1 MNSSVILQSRA
12 FPNSGPFRKRLF
24 LATGLFVPASG
35 LAGLGDSQG
44 GSRALPRPHPRP
56 WHGGSIFG
64 PGPRR
69 RLDRNQRARFR
80 FLLNAHK
87 WAGRLADKT
96 DDVGAAL
103 LKRLSGVGRCDPSQA
118 TLADVA
124 GCEERTVRRA
134 ITSMRDLG
142 LLRWERRL
150 VRNGWRCEQTS
161 NAYELVPT
169 AHHLQVPHCG
179 GQNVRETGFLDESR
193 KPNSAVVAAPDDVAA
208 ALAALARRR
217 AVVEARLALNGSG
230 HVVRAS

>member
-1 MNSSVILQSRA
+1 LPRDCSCPRPAWRA
-12 FPNSGPFRKRLF
+12 
-24 LATGLFVPASG
+24 LATAKEDPEL
-35 LAGLGDSQG
+35 
-44 GSRALPRPHPRP
+44 LPRPHPRP
-56 WHGGSIFG
+56 WHGGSVFG

-87 WAGRLADKT
+87 RAGRLTDKT
-96 DDVGAAL
+96 EDVGAAL
-103 LKRLSGVGRCDPSQA
+103 LKRLSDVGRCDPSQA
-118 TLADVA
+118 TLANDA

-134 ITSMRDLG
+134 ICSMRDLG

-169 AHHLQVPHCG
+169 AQLLHVPRCG
-179 GQNVRETGFLDESR
+179 GQNVRETGFLDKSR

-208 ALAALARRR
+208 AQAALARRR

-230 HVVRAS
+230 GAMLAT